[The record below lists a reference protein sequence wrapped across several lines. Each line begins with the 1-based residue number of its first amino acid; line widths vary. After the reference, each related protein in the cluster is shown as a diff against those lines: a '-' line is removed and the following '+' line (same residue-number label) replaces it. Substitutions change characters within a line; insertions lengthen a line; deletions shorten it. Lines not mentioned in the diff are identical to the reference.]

1 MALLDFFN
9 FENITFLMA
18 ILISVMNAV
27 LVVLFARKC
36 FQILQISGY
45 KIKGYNIWL
54 KDTKAKYISRLAM
67 LAFLSLCCILV
78 VNFLFDS
85 YHENH
90 LYSYLGLVFYVYF
103 AIVFVVH
110 ANKVPQKTPLVQ
122 TRRMARLTTLL
133 FLVASLIS
141 FALIWLSTV
150 YIPFLRFGI
159 VALTPLLTPIL
170 VPLIHFCLIPLEK
183 LIRNNYIARAKK
195 KFAKMEGLTVIGIT
209 GSYGKTSV
217 KYILNKML
225 AYKFNVCITPHSFNT
240 PMGITKVILK
250 YLKKENEILIAEM
263 GAKEVGDIKYL
274 CDIVKPHHAIITGI
288 SSQHFETFGSI
299 ENIAKTKNELIQ
311 SLPENGIAVIN
322 CDNQQSTKLF
332 NECGLKNKFAVNDKD
347 SCVKLE
353 NIKIT
358 SEGSKFDLVYNKKS
372 QPAKTILLG
381 RHNLRNIQ
389 IAACLAV
396 NLGVSLEDIAK
407 ALEEVEY
414 IPHRLEPS
422 VNGNVTILDDSYSA
436 NEEGVKSALEVL
448 KTFEGKKI
456 CVTPGLVE
464 LGEKEFEVNENYG
477 KLLGET
483 CDYVIIVNKINQQ
496 ALQKGIE
503 STKIKKENVF
513 YVENLELA
521 KSHIPEITKAQTKF
535 VVLFAND
542 LPDNYT

>member
-1 MALLDFFN
+1 M
-9 FENITFLMA
+9 
-18 ILISVMNAV
+18 V
-27 LVVLFARKC
+27 
-36 FQILQISGY
+36 Y
-45 KIKGYNIWL
+45 KN
-54 KDTKAKYISRLAM
+54 
-67 LAFLSLCCILV
+67 
-78 VNFLFDS
+78 
-85 YHENH
+85 
-90 LYSYLGLVFYVYF
+90 
-103 AIVFVVH
+103 
-110 ANKVPQKTPLVQ
+110 
-122 TRRMARLTTLL
+122 
-133 FLVASLIS
+133 
-141 FALIWLSTV
+141 
-150 YIPFLRFGI
+150 
-159 VALTPLLTPIL
+159 
-170 VPLIHFCLIPLEK
+170 
-183 LIRNNYIARAKK
+183 
-195 KFAKMEGLTVIGIT
+195 
-209 GSYGKTSV
+209 
-217 KYILNKML
+217 
-225 AYKFNVCITPHSFNT
+225 
-240 PMGITKVILK
+240 
-250 YLKKENEILIAEM
+250 
-263 GAKEVGDIKYL
+263 
-274 CDIVKPHHAIITGI
+274 
-288 SSQHFETFGSI
+288 
-299 ENIAKTKNELIQ
+299 
-311 SLPENGIAVIN
+311 
-322 CDNQQSTKLF
+322 
-332 NECGLKNKFAVNDKD
+332 
-347 SCVKLE
+347 
-353 NIKIT
+353 
-358 SEGSKFDLVYNKKS
+358 KS